1 VFLDKIGMLCHPRQS
16 GVLLIECSVESCER
30 VSMGPIEC
38 VDRAAGLSLID
49 LGGDAN
55 ARANALV
62 GEYCLGFEECVV
74 PYLAAGQNPFD
85 AIAGLFADAGR
96 VGRRCV
102 HGAVEL
108 STSLGQFGESTAVQS
123 FGELREV

>member
-1 VFLDKIGMLCHPRQS
+1 MLCHPRLS
-16 GVLLIECSVESCER
+16 GVLLIECSVESFER

-38 VDRAAGLSLID
+38 VDRAAGASPID

-62 GEYCLGFEECVV
+62 GECCLGCEECVV
-74 PYLAAGQNPFD
+74 PCLAAGQDPFD
-85 AIAGLFADAGR
+85 AISGLFADAGR
-96 VGRRCV
+96 VGRRGV
-102 HGAVEL
+102 HGVVEL
-108 STSLGQFGESTAVQS
+108 SASLGEFGESTAVQS